1 MSPVPSQP
9 LELAADCSRCS
20 GLCCV
25 LLPYRADAG
34 FGRDKPGGMPCL
46 HLLRDDRCEI
56 HATLR
61 ADGWSGCATFDCFGA
76 GQHVTQVTYGGRSWR
91 EVDDLGEMGAVLS
104 VMRQLHEMLL
114 HLGEATRRVPDSRAS
129 GLYDDVLALTSGDPG
144 DLLAIDVDGLRLTV
158 GEELRAVSAAVRGP
172 RPPVPSDLAGGDL
185 AGRDLRS
192 TDLRGADL
200 RGATLIR
207 ADLRGC
213 DLGDA
218 DLLGADVRD
227 ADARG
232 ADLSG
237 ALFVNQS
244 QLNAMRGDASTGV
257 PERLRRPSHWP
268 PPSM

>member
-1 MSPVPSQP
+1 MPSPEPLQP

-34 FGRDKPGGMPCL
+34 FGRDKPGGVPCL

-114 HLGEATRRVPDSRAS
+114 HLGEASQRVPSSAAAA
-129 GLYDDVLALTSGDPG
+129 LYDDVLALTGGEPG
-144 DLLAIDVDGLRLTV
+144 DLLAIDVDGLRTDV
-158 GEELRAVSAAVRGP
+158 GDELRAVSATVRGS
-172 RPPVPSDLAGGDL
+172 RPPLPSDLAGH
-185 AGRDLRS
+185 DLRDI
-192 TDLRGADL
+192 DLRGADL
-200 RGATLIR
+200 RGTVLIR

-213 DLGDA
+213 DLTDA

-244 QLNAMRGDASTGV
+244 QLNALRGDASTGV
-257 PERLRRPSHWP
+257 PERLRRPSHWSP
-268 PPSM
+268 ARP